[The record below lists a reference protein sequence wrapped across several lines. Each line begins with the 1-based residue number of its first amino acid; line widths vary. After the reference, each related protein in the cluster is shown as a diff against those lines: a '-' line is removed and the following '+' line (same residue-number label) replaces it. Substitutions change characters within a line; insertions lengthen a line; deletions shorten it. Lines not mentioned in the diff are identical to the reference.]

1 LLILTILFLLVEE
14 SYLYFCCLFVFFNHL
29 WSHTKNPH
37 THKSYI
43 RFRSYVFIPP
53 KHFVSSYYVCNLD
66 RPSKV
71 NPTCNIFQ
79 TNHKLWKQLHVIG
92 VFLTRKWQTPNSC
105 PGVGQAH
112 KCGEAIPT
120 NGTLVRDSSAVRRLF
135 VRLAGAVGQ
144 KAVGR
149 QRNLGLMRPQPS
161 PSSFSS
167 VNIIRN
173 CKHNVRLFISWMLY
187 LIIFLLLAQFI
198 LHVLRINLQCILK
211 LIFSDLF
218 QKGFIYSLQNI

>member
-1 LLILTILFLLVEE
+1 MRNRICNFVV
-14 SYLYFCCLFVFFNHL
+14 CLFFFNHL
-29 WSHTKNPH
+29 WSHKKTPH

-43 RFRSYVFIPP
+43 RFRSYVFILP
-53 KHFVSSYYVCNLD
+53 KHFVSSCYVCNLD

-92 VFLTRKWQTPNSC
+92 VFFNKKMTDPKFMSWR
-105 PGVGQAH
+105 
-112 KCGEAIPT
+112 
-120 NGTLVRDSSAVRRLF
+120 GTGPRLF

-149 QRNLGLMRPQPS
+149 QRNLGLMGPQPS

-218 QKGFIYSLQNI
+218 QKGFIYSLQNF